1 MIGMSLLVL
10 ELIPNYV
17 LQLHFT
23 LTFNRSK
30 HYLELGAKCLVDGW
44 RIEVKVLMINDLLK
58 CVSFFGRQTR
68 YVYNKSY

>member
-1 MIGMSLLVL
+1 MSLLVL

-23 LTFNRSK
+23 LTFNSSK
-30 HYLELGAKCLVDGW
+30 YYSDLELGAKCLVDGW
-44 RIEVKVLMINDLLK
+44 RIEVKVLMINDILK
-58 CVSFFGRQTR
+58 CASFFGRQTR